1 MKSLEQSRLRWWGLE
16 PRQAAMLAAILVATA
31 LIYMPSLRNDWVWD
45 DWQQIVQSY
54 ALHSWTGIG
63 KSFIN
68 DSWWFQNQEHL
79 PASPYYRPLQ
89 DTWIGLNWMALGD
102 HPAAWHLEKILLEL
116 IGVMLSFRLAQLL
129 TRNTTIA
136 LLAAAIFGMLPANVE
151 PIVWANAIPEPLSAL
166 FGMGALCCFINRK
179 PGLSRGWV
187 FALMLYACAML
198 SHETAILFPLI
209 VAAYVFL
216 IERGSVRRALWLA
229 TPFIA
234 VGAAYLCVRV
244 GVLGWGYVF
253 GTPQFQPPTV
263 GLGWEKPIAPH
274 GMLELI
280 LTTPVVLATYLA
292 VLTLPGMAGPAHH
305 VEWITG
311 ASPIAFVSAG
321 ALLLLV
327 AGVSILVWRSPDR
340 RLYLFCAAWSLL
352 TLAPAMKLS
361 ALTTLVE
368 DRLLYTPSFGWSLAL
383 ALAAVR
389 MASIAPRARAAVAGA
404 MAILLAGYAVSVV
417 RIEGYWHD
425 NQTFFARRV
434 AVDPDNM
441 ESLRALVEMLNQSGD
456 PEAAMNQ
463 IRKAVKRD
471 PDNIYLHTKLAQQY
485 AQMQRA
491 DDFQAELTRIQALRR
506 NPRGAGATP
515 SAR

>member
-1 MKSLEQSRLRWWGLE
+1 
-16 PRQAAMLAAILVATA
+16 
-31 LIYMPSLRNDWVWD
+31 
-45 DWQQIVQSY
+45 
-54 ALHSWTGIG
+54 
-63 KSFIN
+63 
-68 DSWWFQNQEHL
+68 
-79 PASPYYRPLQ
+79 
-89 DTWIGLNWMALGD
+89 MA
-102 HPAAWHLEKILLEL
+102 E
-116 IGVMLSFRLAQLL
+116 
-129 TRNTTIA
+129 
-136 LLAAAIFGMLPANVE
+136 
-151 PIVWANAIPEPLSAL
+151 
-166 FGMGALCCFINRK
+166 
-179 PGLSRGWV
+179 
-187 FALMLYACAML
+187 
-198 SHETAILFPLI
+198 
-209 VAAYVFL
+209 
-216 IERGSVRRALWLA
+216 
-229 TPFIA
+229 
-234 VGAAYLCVRV
+234 
-244 GVLGWGYVF
+244 
-253 GTPQFQPPTV
+253 
-263 GLGWEKPIAPH
+263 
-274 GMLELI
+274 
-280 LTTPVVLATYLA
+280 
-292 VLTLPGMAGPAHH
+292 
-305 VEWITG
+305 
-311 ASPIAFVSAG
+311 
-321 ALLLLV
+321 
-327 AGVSILVWRSPDR
+327 PDR

-425 NQTFFARRV
+425 NQIFFARRV

-456 PEAAMNQ
+456 SEAAMNQ